1 MKEPVVLYIE
11 DDEQY
16 AHYILAILKDETAGV
31 FGSPGAQPRIE
42 MVRNLADALESI
54 QSHPGI
60 YDLIIVD
67 LLLPLDRA
75 EEEKLR
81 REKRSP
87 DVPSD
92 LSQLPGM
99 EVLPLAREYD
109 PEGCLVVFTSYAY
122 RGFLEN
128 AARAF
133 WKWHVDDFI
142 PKDIPSS
149 ELPFRFR
156 MLFERD
162 RKRREQQRQSRN
174 LHNVYRDFMR
184 FRFGRVIWEDF
195 SASLSSLTSDIERI
209 ADDIEGGGAPA
220 VAQAANK
227 LRDLSGPARAKLSAL
242 AASMPQEENVREEV
256 EVNGLI
262 RQLRD
267 ALDLPTYDFGTLE
280 VRVMTYEGDLKVALL
295 EILYNSLSA
304 MDKEEMLE
312 GRLLSIQV
320 AQDPER
326 HDVVI
331 TIRDNGGGFPQDVLS
346 NPFEY
351 ANFSLYVAQRMMEHM
366 GGSIQLANWFKGGLP
381 QGAEVT
387 LTVPDLR

>member
-16 AHYILAILKDETAGV
+16 AHYVSELLKDEAAGV
-31 FGSPGAQPRIE
+31 FGSPGAQPRVE
-42 MVRNLADALESI
+42 LVGNLADALKSI
-54 QSHPGI
+54 RSNPGH

-67 LLLPLDRA
+67 LLLPLDSA
-75 EEEKLR
+75 EEEKLQ

-87 DVPSD
+87 VVPSD
-92 LSQLPGM
+92 LNQLPGT
-99 EVLPLAREYD
+99 EILPVAREND
-109 PEGCLVVFTSYAY
+109 PEACLVVITSYAY
-122 RGFLEN
+122 EGFLEN

-133 WKWHVDDFI
+133 REWHVDDFI
-142 PKDIPSS
+142 PKDIPSK
-149 ELPFRFR
+149 ELPLRFR
-156 MLFERD
+156 MLFERG
-162 RKRREQQRQSRN
+162 RKRREQQRQSRK
-174 LHNVYRDFMR
+174 LRREFMR

-209 ADDIEGGGAPA
+209 ADDIESGGPA
-220 VAQAANK
+220 AVSQAANK
-227 LRDLSGPARAKLSAL
+227 LRDLSGPARAKLSVL
-242 AASMPQEENVREEV
+242 AASIPQRENVREEV
-256 EVNGLI
+256 EVTRLI
-262 RQLRD
+262 RELRD
-267 ALDLPTYDFGTLE
+267 ELDLPAYGLGSSE
-280 VRVMTYEGDLKVALL
+280 VKVVTYEGDVKVALL
-295 EILYNSLSA
+295 EILDTSLDA
-304 MDKEEMLE
+304 MDKAEKLE

-326 HDVVI
+326 RDVVI
-331 TIRDNGGGFPQDVLS
+331 TIRDNGGGFPQEVLS

-366 GGSIQLANWFKGGLP
+366 GGSIQLANWPKEGPP